1 MSELLVKNPPNAL
14 IVSAV
19 DPGSPAERAG
29 IRIGDLIREINAR
42 PILDILDYQ
51 FHSAESV
58 LRFVI
63 DRDSRIVRL
72 TVRLSED
79 ETPGLTFQH
88 DLGDKIHTC
97 NNKCVF

>member
-19 DPGSPAERAG
+19 DAASPAERAG
-29 IRIGDLIREINAR
+29 VRVGDLIREINGR

-51 FHSAESV
+51 FHSAEAL

-63 DRDSRIVRL
+63 ERESQIVRL
-72 TVRLSED
+72 AVRLGDD

-88 DLGDKIHTC
+88 DLGDKIRSEEHTS
-97 NNKCVF
+97 